1 MANHTDGISSIDDL
15 RLAVALADHGS
26 VLAAAAS
33 LHIAQPS
40 ASQRLRRIEA
50 RLGVAL
56 FDRDTRGTRPT
67 AAGLEYVRLA
77 RQALAS
83 VAAVS
88 DGARR
93 AAGIRRYRV
102 GTFTS
107 LSVPVFTA
115 LQRLLP
121 PETTVEQRIDNG
133 RRLLRMIDEG
143 DLDAAVVIAP
153 HTTWAP
159 AAAEVTR
166 LGSDPLLLVTPP
178 GVTPVD
184 PRLGNR
190 APWTTPL
197 WLASYSSQPDDVAQD
212 FTARGARVH
221 LAGTAPIALAVA
233 RERSELAAV
242 PRTAWAADPRAGEH
256 TRALP
261 RPLSMPLA
269 LVTAHANPVSR
280 YSGNLAEALHLD
292 RDRPANMAPVSGR
305 R

>member
-1 MANHTDGISSIDDL
+1 MANHTDGIGSIDDL

-26 VLAAAAS
+26 MLAAAAS

-50 RLGVAL
+50 RLGIAL

-83 VAAVS
+83 VAAVT

-93 AAGIRRYRV
+93 AVGIHRYRV

-121 PETTVEQRIDNG
+121 PDTTVEQRIGNG
-133 RRLLRMIDEG
+133 RQLLRMIDEG

-153 HTTWAP
+153 HTIWTP
-159 AAAEVTR
+159 AAAEFTK

-178 GVTPVD
+178 GAATVD
-184 PRLGNR
+184 LRPGSR
-190 APWTTPL
+190 ARWATPL
-197 WLASYSSQPDDVAQD
+197 WLASYSSQPDDAAQD
-212 FTARGARVH
+212 FAARGARVH
-221 LAGTAPIALAVA
+221 LTGSAPVALAIA
-233 RERSELAAV
+233 RERRELAAV
-242 PRTAWAADPRAGEH
+242 PRTAWSADPRAGEQ
-256 TRALP
+256 TRVLP
-261 RPLSMPLA
+261 RTLSMPLA
-269 LVTAHANPVSR
+269 LVTLRANPLLR
-280 YSGNLAEALHLD
+280 CTGDLAEALHLD
-292 RDRPANMAPVSGR
+292 RDAAANEMTRPMTA
-305 R
+305 